1 MKSIHLPAEKAGFV
15 RKRSSSYLKVVE
27 ASYQDGD
34 REMTAVRTLLHI
46 DSSAQLEERS
56 HTRKLTR
63 SFVDRWTSLLPHD
76 RVIRR
81 DVGRLPIPAIDQDW
95 VSAAFTKPED
105 RPSAMVKRLALSD
118 ELVDEVVASDII
130 VMGVPMYN
138 YGVPAALKGW
148 IDQIARIGRTFS
160 FDLSR
165 GDVPI
170 EPILSGKT
178 LVVLS
183 ARGEFGFEPGGMR
196 EHMNALDR
204 ALAACAHYFGVARE
218 DIHTITIEYQE
229 FKDERYRRSVANAEA
244 AVPILVDDLAAPT
257 RRAA

>member
-1 MKSIHLPAEKAGFV
+1 
-15 RKRSSSYLKVVE
+15 
-27 ASYQDGD
+27 
-34 REMTAVRTLLHI
+34 MTTAQTLLHI
-46 DSSAQLEERS
+46 DASAQTEERS
-56 HTRKLTR
+56 HTRKLTNF
-63 SFVDRWTSLLPHD
+63 FVERWTRVRPQD

-81 DVGRLPIPAIDQDW
+81 DVGRSPIPAIDQDW
-95 VSAAFTKPED
+95 IAGAFTKPED
-105 RPSAMVKRLALSD
+105 RTPAMIRRLALSD
-118 ELVDEVVASDII
+118 ELVDEVIASDVI

-148 IDQIARIGRTFS
+148 IDHVARIGRTFS
-160 FDLSR
+160 FDLAR

-196 EHMNALDR
+196 AHMNALDP

-218 DIHTITIEYQE
+218 DIHTIAIEYQE
-229 FKDERYRRSVANAEA
+229 FKDERYRRSVAKAEA
-244 AVPILVDDLAAPT
+244 AVPVLVDRLAAPV

>member
-1 MKSIHLPAEKAGFV
+1 
-15 RKRSSSYLKVVE
+15 
-27 ASYQDGD
+27 
-34 REMTAVRTLLHI
+34 MTTAQTLLHI
-46 DSSAQLEERS
+46 DASAQIEERS
-56 HTRKLTR
+56 HTRKLTN
-63 SFVDRWTSLLPHD
+63 SFVDRWTSVRPQD
-76 RVIRR
+76 RIIRR
-81 DVGRLPIPAIDQDW
+81 DVGRSPIPAIDQDW
-95 VSAAFTKPED
+95 IAGAFTKPED
-105 RPSAMVKRLALSD
+105 RTPAMIERLALSD
-118 ELVDEVVASDII
+118 ELVDEVIASDVI

-138 YGVPAALKGW
+138 YGVPAALKSW

-160 FDLSR
+160 FDLAR

-196 EHMNALDR
+196 AHMNALDP
-204 ALAACAHYFGVARE
+204 ALAACAHYFGVAQE

-229 FKDERYRRSVANAEA
+229 FKDERYRRSVAVAEA
-244 AVPILVDDLAAPT
+244 AVPALVDRLAAPA

>member
-1 MKSIHLPAEKAGFV
+1 
-15 RKRSSSYLKVVE
+15 
-27 ASYQDGD
+27 
-34 REMTAVRTLLHI
+34 MTTAQTLLHI
-46 DSSAQLEERS
+46 DASAQTEERS
-56 HTRKLTR
+56 HTRKLTT
-63 SFVDRWTSLLPHD
+63 SFVERWTRVCPQD

-81 DVGRLPIPAIDQDW
+81 DVGRSPIPAIDQDW
-95 VSAAFTKPED
+95 IAGAFTKPED
-105 RPSAMVKRLALSD
+105 RTPAMIRRLALSD
-118 ELVDEVVASDII
+118 ELVDEVIASDVI

-148 IDQIARIGRTFS
+148 IDHVARIGRTFS
-160 FDLSR
+160 FDLAR

-196 EHMNALDR
+196 AHMNALDP

-218 DIHTITIEYQE
+218 DIHTIAIEYQE
-229 FKDERYRRSVANAEA
+229 FKDERYRRSVAKAEA
-244 AVPILVDDLAAPT
+244 AVPGLVDRLAAPV

>member
-1 MKSIHLPAEKAGFV
+1 
-15 RKRSSSYLKVVE
+15 
-27 ASYQDGD
+27 
-34 REMTAVRTLLHI
+34 MTTAQTLLHI
-46 DSSAQLEERS
+46 DASAQTEERS
-56 HTRKLTR
+56 HTRKLTN
-63 SFVDRWTSLLPHD
+63 SFVERWTRVRPQD

-81 DVGRLPIPAIDQDW
+81 DVGRSPIPAIDQDW
-95 VSAAFTKPED
+95 IAGAFTKPED
-105 RPSAMVKRLALSD
+105 RTPAMIRRLALSD
-118 ELVDEVVASDII
+118 ELVDEVIASDVI

-148 IDQIARIGRTFS
+148 IDHVARIGRTFS
-160 FDLSR
+160 FDLAR

-196 EHMNALDR
+196 AHMNALDP

-218 DIHTITIEYQE
+218 DIHTIAIEYQE

-244 AVPILVDDLAAPT
+244 AVPGLVDRLAAPV